1 MSLLHILILALIQ
14 GITEF
19 LPISSSAHLILFP
32 QLTGLQDQGVA
43 LDVSVHVGTLLAVM
57 VYFRADV
64 MAVLRGLPDLARGRL
79 DTPGARMASLLII
92 ATIPVMALGLILK
105 AAGLME
111 AMRSMAVIGWTMLGF
126 GIVLYVA
133 DKRGGETAGR
143 AEGWTLRDA
152 VILGLWQ
159 AIALIPG
166 TSRSGATITGARFLG
181 FERHDA
187 ARLSM
192 LMSIP
197 TIIASGG
204 LTALRSDRNREHAG
218 RHRRRDR
225 RHDFL
230 CRGAGR
236 AQGDDAVSGRR
247 QLYALRHLSRGA
259 GRRAAGNRLFL
270 SAQTLGQFLDRLVLT
285 GRTEPPQIGRQ
296 DQIHRRRSDAQRLE
310 PLGAFTHHIV
320 VPQRA
325 NLVLRQHGVGEQP
338 RRQKLRHA
346 QHPRG
351 QAGHPSRHVQN
362 QAVAADFTQH
372 HHHQVV
378 KAGDIRAAQLV
389 EYPQAHHPPRPWRQ
403 QRRHHQ
409 HGPAGTACRH
419 R

>member
-133 DKRGGETAGR
+133 DKRGSEARR

-204 LTALRSDRNREHAG
+204 LTALDLIETANTQAAIDGAIGATISFVAALVALKVMMR
-218 RHRRRDR
+218 
-225 RHDFL
+225 FL
-230 CRGAGR
+230 A
-236 AQGDDAVSGRR
+236 AVSFTPYVIYRVVLGV
-247 QLYALRHLSRGA
+247 ALLAIAYS
-259 GRRAAGNRLFL
+259 
-270 SAQTLGQFLDRLVLT
+270 
-285 GRTEPPQIGRQ
+285 
-296 DQIHRRRSDAQRLE
+296 
-310 PLGAFTHHIV
+310 
-320 VPQRA
+320 
-325 NLVLRQHGVGEQP
+325 
-338 RRQKLRHA
+338 
-346 QHPRG
+346 
-351 QAGHPSRHVQN
+351 
-362 QAVAADFTQH
+362 
-372 HHHQVV
+372 
-378 KAGDIRAAQLV
+378 
-389 EYPQAHHPPRPWRQ
+389 
-403 QRRHHQ
+403 
-409 HGPAGTACRH
+409 
-419 R
+419 